1 MMEKLNYVNGEWIGT
16 NLEKMEVHNPA
27 TGEVVGV
34 VPVSGVSITKTAID
48 AAYDAFQTWSQTTAY
63 VRAEYL
69 EKLHEKMLDSQNEI
83 AEIMTLEMGKP
94 FKESKGEVQYAASF
108 LKWFAE
114 EGKRIY
120 GRIIPA
126 HKDGKRMQVIKQP
139 VGVVA
144 AITPWNFPAAM
155 ITRKLAPALAA
166 GCTFVVKPPKEAPL
180 TAIKLV
186 ELCDEVG
193 IPKGVVNLVTGKSS
207 DIGGELLSNPKVR
220 KVTFTGSTQ
229 VGKELMKQA
238 ADTMKKISLELG
250 GHAPLIILDDADID
264 KAANEAVAS
273 KFRNSG
279 QTCICANRIYVQE
292 AVYDQFVEKF
302 KLEVS
307 KLRVGNGL
315 DDTTDIGPLINKAA
329 YEKVEEHVEDAIAS
343 GAKCVLGGRGEQST
357 EGTYFYEPTILTDIS
372 DEMLVMHEETFGPVA
387 PVQKVKTDEEV
398 IRLANSTPYG
408 LAAYIF
414 TENYRRGIQLAEKL
428 DYGIIG
434 WNDGVP
440 SSAQAPFGGMKES
453 GLGREGGVEGIEE
466 YLETK
471 YISIGL

>member
-1 MMEKLNYVNGEWIGT
+1 MEKLNYVNGEWIGA
-16 NLEKMEVHNPA
+16 NLEKMEVLNPA
-27 TGEVVGV
+27 TGKVVGV
-34 VPVSGVSITKTAID
+34 VPISGASETKKAID
-48 AAYDAFQTWSQTTAY
+48 TAYDAFQTWSQTTAY
-63 VRAEYL
+63 ERAYYL
-69 EKLHEKMLDSQNEI
+69 EKLYDKMLDLQDEL

-114 EGKRIY
+114 EAKRIY

-126 HKDGKRMQVIKQP
+126 HKEGKRMQVIKQP

-186 ELCDEVG
+186 ELCEEVG
-193 IPKGVVNLVTGKSS
+193 IPNGVVNVVTGKSS

-220 KVTFTGSTQ
+220 KVTFTGSTE

-264 KAANEAVAS
+264 KAAREAVSS

-279 QTCICANRIYVQE
+279 QTCICANRIYVHE
-292 AVYDQFVEKF
+292 RVYDQFVEKF
-302 KLEVS
+302 RVEVS
-307 KLRVGNGL
+307 KLNVGNGL
-315 DDTTDIGPLINKAA
+315 DDATDIGPLINRAA
-329 YEKVEEHVEDAIAS
+329 YEKVEEHVGNAVNL
-343 GAKCVLGGRGEQST
+343 GAKCVLGGNGKPSDD
-357 EGTYFYEPTILTDIS
+357 GTYFYEPTILSDITE
-372 DEMLVMHEETFGPVA
+372 DMLVMHEETFGPVA
-387 PVQKVKTDEEV
+387 PVQKVKSDEEA
-398 IRLANSTPYG
+398 IKLANNTPFG

-414 TENYRRGIQLAEKL
+414 TENYRRGMQLAEKL

-453 GLGREGGVEGIEE
+453 GLGREGGIEGIEE

-471 YISIGL
+471 YISIGF